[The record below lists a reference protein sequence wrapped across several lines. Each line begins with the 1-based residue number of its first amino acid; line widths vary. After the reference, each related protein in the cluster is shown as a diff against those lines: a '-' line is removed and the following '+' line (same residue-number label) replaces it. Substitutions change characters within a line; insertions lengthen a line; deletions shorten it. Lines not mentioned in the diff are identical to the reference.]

1 MRTTSSKKPGNR
13 RSENNPVSGPAPAS
27 APSVAV
33 SPMSATPKISSQV
46 FNYPGRP
53 QLNKIPSIKDIVDP
67 AVPTA
72 PVVAAEPQPA
82 SDAPAPQVPAD
93 VEPPA
98 AAEAPQ
104 QSKEEVFLDCW
115 SQLVDELFVKTPTLY
130 FTMKRTEPTYDN
142 DVITIEV
149 KNKIQEEELDKRR
162 RVILEY
168 WRNHFQLNVD
178 DLEIVVNEDKV
189 TSTAILSA
197 DEQFQK
203 MKEQNPELLDFLN
216 ALNFRMKD

>member
-1 MRTTSSKKPGNR
+1 M
-13 RSENNPVSGPAPAS
+13 
-27 APSVAV
+27 
-33 SPMSATPKISSQV
+33 
-46 FNYPGRP
+46 
-53 QLNKIPSIKDIVDP
+53 
-67 AVPTA
+67 
-72 PVVAAEPQPA
+72 
-82 SDAPAPQVPAD
+82 
-93 VEPPA
+93 
-98 AAEAPQ
+98 
-104 QSKEEVFLDCW
+104 
-115 SQLVDELFVKTPTLY
+115 
-130 FTMKRTEPTYDN
+130 EPTKETLKDAVVNCLKNIYDPEIPVNIYDN